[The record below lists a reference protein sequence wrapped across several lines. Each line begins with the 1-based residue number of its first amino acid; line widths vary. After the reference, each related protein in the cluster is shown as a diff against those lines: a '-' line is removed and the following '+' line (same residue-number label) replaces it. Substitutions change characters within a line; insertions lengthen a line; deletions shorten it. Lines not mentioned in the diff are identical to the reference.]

1 MCNAIPILSLLFLYH
16 PYIPHSLIFYILVFL
31 LFLCMH
37 IYLSIFCFSTVKLP
51 YLFYIPV
58 MALLCRS
65 LCVFCDVIIVVE
77 LGLWVCGESW
87 LAIKDCLTH
96 CPSSQG
102 WAPGVLLFVVHCVV
116 SCGIVM

>member
-1 MCNAIPILSLLFLYH
+1 MYNAIPILSLFFLY
-16 PYIPHSLIFYILVFL
+16 ISSLYPSFFNFL
-31 LFLCMH
+31 FSSLSSFLRMHVYLF
-37 IYLSIFCFSTVKLP
+37 IFCFCTVKLP

-58 MALLCRS
+58 VALLYHS
-65 LCVFCDVIIVVE
+65 LCVFCDVIIVE

-87 LAIKDCLTH
+87 LVIKDCLTH
-96 CPSSQG
+96 RPSSQG